1 MDTST
6 KIIQDIFINQLEA
19 FVFIENEKLLSFFN
33 ILLFKSIL
41 LTYCCE
47 MITGLRKI

>member
-1 MDTST
+1 MDIST

-19 FVFIENEKLLSFFN
+19 FVFIENEKLLFYN

-47 MITGLRKI
+47 MITGLSKI